1 MQMNRLIA
9 PILALAF
16 LSACLH
22 AADKKVP
29 AAQSALPPSM
39 SLDDCIRLALVQN
52 PLILKARQQIEQT
65 HGLIIEVR
73 AQAIPQFGIVSGYNQ
88 ESTELIQ
95 LTNQPGQQDKT
106 WNISFQATQLLY
118 SGGQVGAAIKIAK
131 LTNDS
136 NVYALRDTVDQ
147 VISTVRKQFYD
158 VLLDKALIGVQ
169 EESVNLLQSQLKDQK
184 NRFEA
189 GTVPRFNVLQAEV
202 ALSNQIPLLIK
213 ARNDYTIAQLAIAK
227 TLGVQYNTWHPGKSL
242 IEAAGE
248 LTIREQSI
256 DQNTAVSL
264 AKERRSFLKIQ
275 RQNILIQLQQIK
287 VALSGYQPQIS
298 AKGGWE
304 LRNSSLTNDL
314 DHTVNGWFFGVQ
326 GNWNIFDGLATYGK
340 VKEARAQLESAK
352 ITYDDSVLQVELEVQ
367 QALANLREARETI
380 DSQTKNVEEAL
391 EALRLAQERLS
402 AGAGT
407 QLDVLNGQVSLALAR
422 TNKLQALHDYN
433 VALAELDRVT
443 GVDTQY
449 TDSFKDPL
457 DGKKPAAAAKPKPS
471 ATPAKN

>member
-1 MQMNRLIA
+1 MNRFIPTL
-9 PILALAF
+9 LALA
-16 LSACLH
+16 LLPAGLH
-22 AADKKVP
+22 AADKKTP
-29 AAQSALPPSM
+29 AAPQSALPSSM

-52 PLILKARQQIEQT
+52 PLILKARQQIEMT

-73 AQAIPQFGIVSGYNQ
+73 AQALPQFGILSGYNQ
-88 ESTELIQ
+88 QSSELLEI
-95 LTNQPGQQDKT
+95 TNQGQQDKT
-106 WNISFQATQLLY
+106 WNVSFQATQLIY

-169 EESVNLLQSQLKDQK
+169 EESVHLLESQLKDQK

-242 IEAAGE
+242 IEASGE

-256 DQNTAVSL
+256 DQNTAVTL

-287 VALSGYQPQIS
+287 VALAGYQPQVS

-380 DSQTKNVEEAL
+380 ESQTKNVEQAL
-391 EALRLAQERLS
+391 EALRLSQERLS

-407 QLDVLNGQVSLALAR
+407 QLDVLNAQVSLALAR

-443 GVDTQY
+443 GIDTKY
-449 TDSFKDPL
+449 TDTFKDPL
-457 DGKKPAAAAKPKPS
+457 DGKKPAAAKPKPS

>member
-1 MQMNRLIA
+1 MQMNRLLA
-9 PILALAF
+9 PILALA
-16 LSACLH
+16 LLPACLH
-22 AADKKVP
+22 AADKKTP
-29 AAQSALPPSM
+29 AAQNALPPSM
-39 SLDDCIRLALVQN
+39 SLDDCIRLALMQN
-52 PLILKARQQIEQT
+52 PQILKAKQQIEQT
-65 HGLIIEVR
+65 KGVIIEVR
-73 AQAIPQFGIVSGYNQ
+73 AQAIPQVGMSSFYNQ
-88 ESTELIQ
+88 QSNDLIES
-95 LTNQPGQQDKT
+95 NGQQNTQDKS
-106 WNISFQATQLLY
+106 WNVTFQATQLIY

-136 NVYALRDTVDQ
+136 NLYSLRDTVDQ
-147 VISTVRKQFYD
+147 IISTVRKQFYD

-169 EESVNLLQSQLKDQK
+169 EESVHLLESQLKDQK

-227 TLGVQYNTWHPGKSL
+227 TLGVPYNTWHPGKSL
-242 IEAAGE
+242 IEASGE
-248 LTIREQSI
+248 LTFHEQKI
-256 DQNTAVSL
+256 DQNNAVSI

-287 VALSGYQPQIS
+287 VALAGYQPQIT

-304 LRNSSLTNDL
+304 IRNSYLTNEL
-314 DHTVNGWFFGVQ
+314 DTTVNGWFVGVQ

-340 VKEARAQLESAK
+340 VKQARAQLESAK

-367 QALANLREARETI
+367 QAIANLDQARETI
-380 DSQTKNVEEAL
+380 ESQTKNVEEAL
-391 EALRLAQERLS
+391 EALRLSQERLS

-407 QLDVLNGQVSLALAR
+407 QLDVLNAQVSLAQAR

-443 GVDTQY
+443 GIDTKY
-449 TDSFKDPL
+449 TDTFKDPL
-457 DGKKPAAAAKPKPS
+457 AGKNTAPKPKPS